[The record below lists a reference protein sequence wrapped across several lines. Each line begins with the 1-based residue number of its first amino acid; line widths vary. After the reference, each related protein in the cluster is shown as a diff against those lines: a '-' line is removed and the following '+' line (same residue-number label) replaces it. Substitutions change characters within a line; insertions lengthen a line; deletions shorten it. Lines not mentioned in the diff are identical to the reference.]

1 MKHRKQGGSC
11 PRTAEGLCYYA
22 SDIYEHHLQR
32 IKQILTGKCLALI
45 VNETNDASSRSVL
58 NIIALILEPVPE
70 GSPGSKP
77 LLINTI
83 VLEACNS
90 TIVGQA
96 ILTTIIEYGI
106 SYNNI
111 RLLMTNNARYMM
123 KCSREVLSPVLP
135 NMVHGT

>member
-83 VLEACNS
+83 VMEACNS